1 MRTLDDVAGTGIDAA
16 VIGLERLRSGRYLT
30 DGSGARTYQQRL
42 QGPGQIH
49 WHEFY
54 EVFVA
59 VSGTGA
65 HIANGL
71 KMPIVPGTVALLT
84 PADFHQVRP
93 DPEGLQLLNV
103 AFTAEELHDDVQ
115 ELLLSTLGPG
125 QVVFKGAEVGAL
137 IAEFGRLWIEQ
148 EGGSIGSR
156 RILQG
161 ALERILIEFCRRK
174 PTQTT
179 TSGPHNSRGNVQRA
193 IAYLHHNF
201 REPLT
206 LATVASQG
214 GLSRN
219 YFSESFHRAT
229 GTRFNAYL
237 RELRLRFARS
247 LLQAS
252 DLAITEIA
260 HASGFA
266 TLSHFE
272 RSFKQAY
279 GVSPSGL
286 RLLLREAGK
295 VDARGPAPDPSQDVR
310 HTVYTPV
317 RPPISLILRLR
328 EVDVTTSAMLHGVP
342 RRGTLGPSGSTSTQG
357 TGTRTQWRRAGLG
370 R

>member
-1 MRTLDDVAGTGIDAA
+1 MRTHEDVAGTGLDAA
-16 VIGLERLRSGRYLT
+16 VIGLVRLRSGRYLT
-30 DGSGARTYQQRL
+30 DGSGVRTYQQRL
-42 QGPGQIH
+42 QEPGQIH

-59 VSGTGA
+59 VSGTGT

-71 KMPIVPGTVALLT
+71 KMPIVPGTIALLT
-84 PADFHQVRP
+84 PADFHQVKPGP
-93 DPEGLQLLNV
+93 DGLELLNV
-103 AFTAEELHDDVQ
+103 AFTAEGLHQDVQ
-115 ELLLSTLGPG
+115 ALLLSTLGQG
-125 QVVFKGAEVGAL
+125 QVVVNGSDVGAL
-137 IAEFGRLWIEQ
+137 LAEFGRLWIEQ
-148 EGGSIGSR
+148 ESGSIGSR
-156 RILQG
+156 RMMQG

-174 PTQTT
+174 PTETT

-206 LATVASQG
+206 LAIVASQG

-252 DLAITEIA
+252 DLAVTEIA
-260 HASGFA
+260 DASGFA

-272 RSFKQAY
+272 RSFKRAY

-286 RLLLREAGK
+286 RLLLRQVGDE
-295 VDARGPAPDPSQDVR
+295 DARGPAPDGQ
-310 HTVYTPV
+310 
-317 RPPISLILRLR
+317 
-328 EVDVTTSAMLHGVP
+328 VTMLV
-342 RRGTLGPSGSTSTQG
+342 
-357 TGTRTQWRRAGLG
+357 
-370 R
+370 

>member
-1 MRTLDDVAGTGIDAA
+1 MRTHDDVAGSGIDSA
-16 VIGLERLRSGRYLT
+16 VRGLVRLRSGRYLK
-30 DGSGARTYQQRL
+30 DGSGVRTYHQRL

-59 VSGTGA
+59 VSGAGT
-65 HIANGL
+65 HVANGL
-71 KMPIVPGTVALLT
+71 TMPIGPGTVALLT
-84 PADFHQVRP
+84 PADFHQVTP
-93 DPEGLQLLNV
+93 GSDGLELLNV
-103 AFTAEELHDDVQ
+103 AFTADELHEDVQ
-115 ELLLSTLGPG
+115 ELLLSTVRQA
-125 QVVFKGAEVGAL
+125 QVVFKAGEVGAL
-137 IAEFGRLWIEQ
+137 IAEFGRLSSEQ
-148 EGGSIGSR
+148 ESRSIGSR
-156 RILQG
+156 RMLQG
-161 ALERILIEFCRRK
+161 ALERILIEFCRRT
-174 PTQTT
+174 PNEPRGG
-179 TSGPHNSRGNVQRA
+179 SPNSRGNLQRA

-206 LATVASQG
+206 LTIVASQG

-266 TLSHFE
+266 SLSHFE

-279 GVSPSGL
+279 GVSPSAL
-286 RLLLREAGK
+286 RSSLLRG
-295 VDARGPAPDPSQDVR
+295 
-310 HTVYTPV
+310 
-317 RPPISLILRLR
+317 
-328 EVDVTTSAMLHGVP
+328 
-342 RRGTLGPSGSTSTQG
+342 
-357 TGTRTQWRRAGLG
+357 
-370 R
+370 

>member
-1 MRTLDDVAGTGIDAA
+1 MRTHDDVADDRIDVA
-16 VIGLERLRSGRYLT
+16 VRGLVRLRSGRYLR
-30 DGSGARTYQQRL
+30 DGSGVRTYHQRL

-59 VSGTGA
+59 VSGTGT
-65 HIANGL
+65 HVANGVN
-71 KMPIVPGTVALLT
+71 MPIVPGTVALLT
-84 PADFHQVRP
+84 PADFHQVTAGP
-93 DPEGLQLLNV
+93 DGLELLNV
-103 AFTAEELHDDVQ
+103 AFSADELHEDVQ
-115 ELLLSTLGPG
+115 ELLLSTVGQA
-125 QVVFKGAEVGAL
+125 QVVFKAAEVGAL
-137 IAEFGRLWIEQ
+137 IAEFGRLSIEQ
-148 EGGSIGSR
+148 ESRSIGSR

-161 ALERILIEFCRRK
+161 ALERILIEFWRRV
-174 PTQTT
+174 PDAPRGATNQ
-179 TSGPHNSRGNVQRA
+179 SRGNLQRA

-206 LATVASQG
+206 LTIVASQG

-266 TLSHFE
+266 SLSHFE
-272 RSFKQAY
+272 RSFKQTY
-279 GVSPSGL
+279 GVSPSRL
-286 RLLLREAGK
+286 RSSLFGDQESAPRRQSSRGSAASCRTAPPARCHG
-295 VDARGPAPDPSQDVR
+295 DARWSRSPRPARGSGD
-310 HTVYTPV
+310 
-317 RPPISLILRLR
+317 
-328 EVDVTTSAMLHGVP
+328 
-342 RRGTLGPSGSTSTQG
+342 RRSP
-357 TGTRTQWRRAGLG
+357 
-370 R
+370 